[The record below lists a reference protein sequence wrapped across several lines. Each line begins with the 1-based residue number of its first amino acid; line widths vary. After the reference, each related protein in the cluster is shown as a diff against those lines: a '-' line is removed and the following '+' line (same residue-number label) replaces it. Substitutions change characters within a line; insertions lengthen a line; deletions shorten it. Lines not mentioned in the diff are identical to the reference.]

1 MNPLLQ
7 LKNLCVSIDEQPI
20 IQGLNLSIDPGAFHA
35 IMGPNG
41 SGKSSLAL
49 AIMGHPRYAITSG
62 SIIFSGQD
70 ITSLAPDKRA
80 KLGIFL
86 SFQQPYEL
94 PGVRVFTFLKELY
107 QAMHG
112 KQISVKEFEL
122 YVQEAMEMVGMDQSF
137 ASRNVN
143 EGFSGG
149 EKKRFEM
156 VQLLIAKPR
165 FAIMDEIDSGLDV
178 DALKAITGCLQ
189 QLCKENPTMSIL
201 CITHYQRILQHC
213 MPDHVHVMC
222 DGTIVKSGPAVL
234 ANEVD
239 YKGYDAFRSQRQT
252 TQ

>member
-1 MNPLLQ
+1 MSTLLA
-7 LKNLCVSIDEQPI
+7 LKNLTVSVGERIVLRD
-20 IQGLNLSIDPGAFHA
+20 LNLTIEQGSVHA

-62 SIIFSGQD
+62 SITFSGQD
-70 ITSLAPDKRA
+70 ITNLAPDKRA

-137 ASRNVN
+137 ASGNVTH
-143 EGFSGG
+143 GFSGG

-165 FAIMDEIDSGLDV
+165 FAILDEIDSGLDV

-201 CITHYQRILQHC
+201 C
-213 MPDHVHVMC
+213 
-222 DGTIVKSGPAVL
+222 
-234 ANEVD
+234 
-239 YKGYDAFRSQRQT
+239 
-252 TQ
+252 